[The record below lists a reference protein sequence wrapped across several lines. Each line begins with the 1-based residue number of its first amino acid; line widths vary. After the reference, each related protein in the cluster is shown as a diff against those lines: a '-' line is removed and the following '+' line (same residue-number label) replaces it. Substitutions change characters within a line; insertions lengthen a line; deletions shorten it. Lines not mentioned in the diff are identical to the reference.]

1 MAAVKKE
8 WTDLTRQVADVTRLL
23 TLYNPIL
30 HEAQKTLMKGSVDE
44 EYEKKVDTMG
54 VRLGAV
60 NANVRKFFDEYVKNN
75 APASE
80 EDYEIIEK
88 IITGIKNGFKGEC
101 SFRGPKDGVV
111 YEFVDTIK
119 HDGSLLTV
127 SLRNLASD
135 AVNVCNSVAK
145 NRLEQLQ
152 AYNDS
157 LAIIR
162 RTLYGIGPDRGYLGE
177 VEKYERYWKNFPT
190 TEQEKLLNSM
200 RDLATQLEADYKE
213 LSKEFEDVAKNPE
226 KTLSD
231 EFTSKVNSIL
241 DDDYGSLKKLE
252 GLLYDASVVEAEE
265 STSKSVTNKHP
276 GIVKKAIAAGL
287 VVAAVAGILALWGK
301 FTDWKFIPEPT
312 PEQDL
317 PDSNQSQTIDTVAD
331 YQQEVAE
338 KIAELEKASA
348 NWSQKYKDM
357 LKPYLGESPT
367 DETYQALLA
376 LDQIS
381 SSKEDLKLAEDYADE
396 IMTKLISIQAL
407 AEAEQEKPEQVI
419 PKDPIV
425 FEGADLSEISNL
437 NDFRNPFVSGT
448 PTKVEVDF
456 IQEGNSKGDAVVRIY
471 FTNKDGTV
479 VAYAKGIGIDRATD
493 YLEEG
498 KLPAKAVSNM
508 LAKADKTTSNVST
521 YGNYIEKYP
530 ELTTADGVAVKEL
543 YIDQDDLSKLA
554 AGGTVDINWAI
565 VDATGRVYKGL
576 SELTSTKPMLLSEA
590 EGAAVADILLQLRL
604 GNLKPQSVAGYDITL
619 ENPQM

>member
-54 VRLGAV
+54 ARLGAV

-101 SFRGPKDGVV
+101 SFTGPKDGVV
-111 YEFVDTIK
+111 YEFVDTIE

-127 SLRNLASD
+127 SLHNLASD

-145 NRLEQLQ
+145 VRLKQLQ

-190 TEQEKLLNSM
+190 TEQEELLNSM

-213 LSKEFEDVAKNPE
+213 LSKEFEAVAKNPE

-241 DDDYGSLKKLE
+241 DKDYGSLKKLE
-252 GLLYDASVVEAEE
+252 GLLYDASVVEEE
-265 STSKSVTNKHP
+265 ASTSKSVANKHP
-276 GIVKKAIAAGL
+276 GMVKKVVAVGL
-287 VVAAVAGILALWGK
+287 VAAAVAGILAWGG
-301 FTDWKFIPEPT
+301 FSNWRFIPKPT

-331 YQQEVAE
+331 YQQKVAE
-338 KIAELEKASA
+338 KIAELEKAST
-348 NWSQKYKDM
+348 NWSQEYKDM
-357 LKPYLGESPT
+357 LKPYLGEPT
-367 DETYQALLA
+367 DKTYQALLA

-479 VAYAKGIGIDRATD
+479 VAYAKEIGIDGATY

-498 KLPAKAVSNM
+498 KLPAEAVSNM

-543 YIDQDDLSKLA
+543 YIDQDDLSKLV
-554 AGGTVDINWAI
+554 AGGTVWVDFRIVNAI
-565 VDATGRVYKGL
+565 GDVYEGSSK
-576 SELTSTKPMLLSEA
+576 LTSTKPMLPSEA
-590 EGAAVADILLQLRL
+590 ERAVVADIQLQLRL
-604 GNLKPQSVAGYDITL
+604 GNLKPQSSVAGYDITL